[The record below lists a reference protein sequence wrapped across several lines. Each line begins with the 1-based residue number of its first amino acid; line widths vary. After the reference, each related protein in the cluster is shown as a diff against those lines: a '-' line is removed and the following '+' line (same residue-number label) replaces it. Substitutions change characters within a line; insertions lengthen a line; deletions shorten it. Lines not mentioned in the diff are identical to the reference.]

1 MESYL
6 DSGVPVTS
14 YDLGSAVAAAA
25 ASAAHVADARVMKE
39 AAELELLINKTA
51 ESVALSEAG
60 DNWRRRILAERILAS
75 VHAARYSFLEEESPH
90 HAYYLERRE
99 HYRALRRATEAA
111 APVRGGRW
119 ARLAAVR

>member
-1 MESYL
+1 
-6 DSGVPVTS
+6 
-14 YDLGSAVAAAA
+14 
-25 ASAAHVADARVMKE
+25 MKE

-60 DNWRRRILAERILAS
+60 DVRMEHGLEERILAS

-99 HYRALRRATEAA
+99 HYRALRRATVTA
-111 APVRGGRW
+111 APARGRW